1 MTGVQTC
8 ALPICSPRTEKGAL
22 DILRNKKS
30 EIDGVVNKIYGIETE
45 VERLHEEYHR
55 MRSQLKEIK
64 DQHASETP
72 DMDKITKAVET
83 VSLHN
88 EVKNYV
94 ADINRCDEDL
104 ADAAYRAK
112 RIRRPATILF
122 ILLLCLVALCA
133 AAVIFSSRL
142 QGISFLQNFAF
153 YQKALSRKM
162 LSYVVCGGAAVFLT
176 IVYIIVASCGGGRI
190 RNLKEELFELEEEL
204 SELLNTEYI
213 YGAKHHSF
221 NRDNINAA
229 LEKHTEEY
237 KCARAILDNE
247 NNKNNIDREYLA
259 SVEEYTQ
266 KIASTKASADALNKT
281 ADELGDSE
289 DLSAQSAELS
299 EQIDSYNRRLECLA
313 LAKKGLEEA
322 YQRWQAD
329 LGPVFGNEAGI
340 LLGRLTNG
348 RYHDLRVARNFEITL
363 RSEEGT
369 MYHSYNYSGAT
380 IDQMYLALRLALVK
394 IISVSESMLP
404 LILDDPFVQYD
415 AIRKQYAYDVI
426 EQFSAENHAQIILT
440 VCRSEAFPESFRVT
454 ELQNV

>member
-1 MTGVQTC
+1 M
-8 ALPICSPRTEKGAL
+8 
-22 DILRNKKS
+22 
-30 EIDGVVNKIYGIETE
+30 
-45 VERLHEEYHR
+45 
-55 MRSQLKEIK
+55 
-64 DQHASETP
+64 
-72 DMDKITKAVET
+72 
-83 VSLHN
+83 
-88 EVKNYV
+88 
-94 ADINRCDEDL
+94 
-104 ADAAYRAK
+104 
-112 RIRRPATILF
+112 
-122 ILLLCLVALCA
+122 
-133 AAVIFSSRL
+133 
-142 QGISFLQNFAF
+142 
-153 YQKALSRKM
+153 
-162 LSYVVCGGAAVFLT
+162 
-176 IVYIIVASCGGGRI
+176 
-190 RNLKEELFELEEEL
+190 

-266 KIASTKASADALNKT
+266 KIAYTKASADALNKT